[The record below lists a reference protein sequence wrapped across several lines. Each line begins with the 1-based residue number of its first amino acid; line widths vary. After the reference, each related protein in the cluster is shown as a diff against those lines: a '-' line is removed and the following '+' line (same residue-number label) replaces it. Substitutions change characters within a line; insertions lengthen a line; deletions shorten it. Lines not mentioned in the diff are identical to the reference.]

1 MKIAVFMPA
10 YNAENTI
17 ESVFQRIPEDALK
30 KISEF
35 IIVDD
40 GSTDNTAEIAKKLMK
55 KFPIKLVQH
64 EINMGYGAAQKTG
77 WDHCKQDGIDIAV
90 MLHSDGQYAP
100 ELLLE
105 MIKPIED
112 GIAEVV
118 GGSRCLGGNMLY
130 GGMPIYKYIGNILLT
145 KLENIVFRA
154 NLHCYHSGY
163 KAYSKKAL
171 KVINYKQ
178 YSDYYYFD
186 SEMLV
191 GALTN
196 KLKIAEIPIP
206 TRYAGEIS
214 RLDPVKYG
222 IGILKVMW
230 KYLKKQ
236 I

>member
-1 MKIAVFMPA
+1 MKIVVFMPA
-10 YNAENTI
+10 YNASSTI
-17 ESVFQRIPEDALK
+17 ESVFQRIHAEAFK
-30 KISEF
+30 KIDKF

-40 GSTDNTAEIAKKLMK
+40 GSTDNTAETIKKLMARYR
-55 KFPIKLVQH
+55 IKLVQH
-64 EINMGYGAAQKTG
+64 DANQGYGAAQKTG
-77 WDHCKQDGIDIAV
+77 WDECKKEGADIAV

-112 GIAEVV
+112 GKADVV
-118 GGSRCLGGNMLY
+118 GGSRCLGGNMLD
-130 GGMPIYKYIGNILLT
+130 GGMPIYKYIGNMILT
-145 KLENIVFRA
+145 RLENTMFRA

-171 KVINYKQ
+171 EVINYNT
-178 YSDYYYFD
+178 YSDYYIFD

-191 GALTN
+191 GALRN
-196 KLKIAEIPIP
+196 KLRIAEVPIP

-214 RLDPVKYG
+214 RLDPIKYG

-230 KYLKKQ
+230 RYLKKE